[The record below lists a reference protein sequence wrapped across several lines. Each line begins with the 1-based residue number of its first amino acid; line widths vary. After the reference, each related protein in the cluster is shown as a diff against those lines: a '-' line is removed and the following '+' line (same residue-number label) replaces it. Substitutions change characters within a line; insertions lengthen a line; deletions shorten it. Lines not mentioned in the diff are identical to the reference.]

1 MFRNREILLDD
12 YEMQN
17 DLPTEYP
24 SSNTGLQPGGPY
36 LSSLLQPYFTL
47 QGYLHSSMG
56 MAASIDIGSEE
67 ALWLLGQIKH
77 EIGKN
82 WETGCSLSSKEL

>member
-1 MFRNREILLDD
+1 MFRNRDILYD

-17 DLPTEYP
+17 YLPTEYP
-24 SSNTGLQPGGPY
+24 PSNMELKPGGKY
-36 LSSLLQPYFTL
+36 LSSLLQLFFTL

-56 MAASIDIGSEE
+56 MAASIYMGSEE
-67 ALWLLGQIKH
+67 APGLLRQIKH

-82 WETGCSLSSKEL
+82 

>member
-1 MFRNREILLDD
+1 MVT
-12 YEMQN
+12 EMQN

-24 SSNTGLQPGGPY
+24 SSNTELKPGGKY

-56 MAASIDIGSEE
+56 MAASIYIGSEA
-67 ALWLLGQIKH
+67 ALGLLRQIKH
-77 EIGKN
+77 EFRKN
-82 WETGCSLSSKEL
+82 